1 MKALFSFDS
10 LEDIPTKNFIEVK
23 DKPLSECSSLD
34 EISKRLCDGGVIC
47 FNSHGKFSLY
57 HLVEMI
63 VFEAEMSDLYF
74 TTFGLAEPAVRR
86 IANMKF
92 RSKLNKV
99 YAQLDPRIELR
110 QPNAFKMITSI
121 AEVGFMVSHAK
132 ITVIDNDNPITI
144 IGSQNWTRNTKDEA
158 GVIICSRDVADF
170 YKNYILQNVINT
182 RTERTN

>member
-10 LEDIPTKNFIEVK
+10 LEESSTKNFIEVK
-23 DKPLSECSSLD
+23 DKPLSEGSSLE
-34 EISKRLCDGGVIC
+34 EISKMLVDRGVIC
-47 FNSHGKFSLY
+47 FNSFGKFSLY

-92 RSKLNKV
+92 RAKLDKV

-132 ITVIDNDNPITI
+132 ITVIDNENPITI

-158 GVIICSRDVADF
+158 GVIICSREVADF
-170 YKNYILQNVINT
+170 YKNYILQNVITT
-182 RTERTN
+182 RTERTD

>member
-1 MKALFSFDS
+1 MKALFSFGS
-10 LEDIPTKNFIEVK
+10 LEDSHSKNFIEVT
-23 DKPLSECSSLD
+23 DKPIAPCSSLD
-34 EISKRLCDGGVIC
+34 EISKKLIDKGVIC

-63 VFEAEMSDLYF
+63 VFEARMSDLYF

-92 RSKLNKV
+92 RSKLDKV
-99 YAQLDPRIELR
+99 FAQLDPRIELR
-110 QPNAFKMITSI
+110 QPNAFNMITSI

-132 ITVIDNDNPITI
+132 ITVIDNEHPITI

-158 GVIICSRDVADF
+158 GVIICSREVADF
-170 YKNYILQNVINT
+170 YKNYILQNVINS